1 MILRRWLA
9 SVRTRLRGAAAE
21 SELDE
26 ELRTHLEMVVEEN
39 LERGM
44 TEREAARAARR
55 SLGVV
60 SFIKEARSQADSLYW
75 LDTLLQDLCY
85 GVRILCRSPRFSVA
99 VVLILGLG
107 VGMTT
112 AVFAIVDSLLLNAV
126 PFAEPHRLVEL
137 HMRGPERQLSA
148 AAGLDGRALAER
160 DDAVRAGRGVCP
172 PGAGL
177 HRGP

>member
-9 SVRTRLRGAAAE
+9 SLMTRLRGRAAE
-21 SELDE
+21 QEVDD
-26 ELRTHLEMVVEEN
+26 ELRTHLEMAVEEN
-39 LERGM
+39 LARGM
-44 TEREAARAARR
+44 SEREATRVARR

-60 SFIKEARSQADSLYW
+60 SSIKEARRQADSLYW
-75 LDTLLQDLCY
+75 LDTLLQDLRY
-85 GVRILCRSPRFSVA
+85 GVRILCRAPRFSVA
-99 VVLILGLG
+99 VVFILGLG

-112 AVFAIVDSLLLNAV
+112 AVFAIVDSLLAERRAV
-126 PFAEPHRLVEL
+126 RRIAPPGGAAHAGSV
-137 HMRGPERQLSA
+137 RQCSA
-148 AAGLDGRALAER
+148 AAGLDGRALAAR